1 MKLDPGLGRS
11 PAFLDVLLSCVQHV
25 LLVVDTAGKIQYA
38 NPVVSQLFGYLP
50 DELAGK
56 DLSTLFAP
64 EDLTFLYPNLLHLA
78 GKGEPFEGE
87 IVFLRKDE
95 SPFLAFV
102 VFKPFRTDPDDK
114 PVTLVSVQIIDTL
127 AAEGMPF
134 NPSHCK
140 ELVKLADGIAHEMRN
155 PVAAIGGF
163 ARRLRDADAPA
174 RREEH
179 YEGMMESLRRLE
191 GLVEK
196 VELFA
201 RLPKP
206 CLKPVSPKELIE
218 RIVSAYEQA
227 ADRRGITLHAE
238 LQEATLFLDKALSS
252 RAIAIL
258 IENAMD
264 AVAKQDQITVRG
276 VLDDNEYR
284 ISVSDTGCGISPKDL
299 PRIFDPFFRTKPGGV
314 GIDLTV
320 LKRIVEGQAGNVEV
334 ASQPGRGT
342 TFTLRFPI
350 ERRRTVRTCRF
361 ET

>member
-1 MKLDPGLGRS
+1 MKLDPELGRS
-11 PAFLDVLLSCVQHV
+11 PAFLDVLLSSIQHV
-25 LLVVDTAGKIQYA
+25 LLVVDTAGKIRYA
-38 NPVVSQLFGYLP
+38 NPVVSHVFGYLP

-64 EDLTFLYPNLLHLA
+64 EDMTFLYPNLLHLA
-78 GKGEPFEGE
+78 GKGKTFEGE

-95 SPFLAFV
+95 TRFLAFV
-102 VFKPFRTDPDDK
+102 VFKPFRTGPDDK
-114 PVTLVSVQIIDTL
+114 PVTLVSVQVVDAL
-127 AAEGMPF
+127 AAQGMPF
-134 NPSHCK
+134 NPSYCK
-140 ELVKLADGIAHEMRN
+140 ELIKLADGIAHEMRN

-163 ARRLRDADAPA
+163 ARRLRNADASS

-206 CLKPVSPKELIE
+206 CLKSVSPKELID
-218 RIVSAYEQA
+218 RIVSAYKQA
-227 ADRRGITLHAE
+227 AESRGIKLRAE
-238 LQEATLFLDKALSS
+238 LEEGTLFLDKALSS
-252 RAIAIL
+252 RAMAIL

-264 AVAKQDQITVRG
+264 AVSKQGEITVRG

-299 PRIFDPFFRTKPGGV
+299 PRIFDPFFRTKPGGIGV
-314 GIDLTV
+314 DLTV
-320 LKRIVEGQAGNVEV
+320 LKRIVEGQAGSVEV
-334 ASQPGRGT
+334 VSQPGTGT

-350 ERRRTVRTCRF
+350 ERRRTLRTCRF